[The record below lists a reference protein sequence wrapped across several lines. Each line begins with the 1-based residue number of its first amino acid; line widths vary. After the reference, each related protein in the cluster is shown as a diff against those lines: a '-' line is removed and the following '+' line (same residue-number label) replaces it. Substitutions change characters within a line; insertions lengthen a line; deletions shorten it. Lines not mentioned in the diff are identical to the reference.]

1 MEELFTRI
9 QEEYGVKISDE
20 GDMTNAWKLVEVLKE
35 DGWVVYII
43 PAKGREQVD
52 AWHPKY
58 GSLYAQF
65 GEIPHFKSV
74 VEGIC
79 VTALTIKELKENGTI

>member
-1 MEELFTRI
+1 MKELFARI
-9 QEEYGVKISDE
+9 EEKYGVKISDD
-20 GDMTNAWKLVEVLKE
+20 GDMTNAWKLVEILKE

-43 PAKGREQVD
+43 TAKGREQVD
-52 AWHPKY
+52 AWHPNY

-65 GEIPHFKSV
+65 GEIPHFKNV

-79 VTALTIKELKENGTI
+79 ITALTIKELKENGTI

>member
-20 GDMTNAWKLVEVLKE
+20 GDMTNAWKLVEILKE

-43 PAKGREQVD
+43 TAKGREQVD